1 MQVERESVRLR
12 QRVDVDVVVR
22 EEVRALERAHRRHI
36 SRVDA
41 PPAATPRSSLG
52 RGVLECGRRVELS
65 GPDASS
71 VSCERTLDALEIV
84 HMSDVGLKEDSVALR
99 SALEFLR
106 RHELLE
112 SERVLVKELSG
123 RIGDV
128 DLESVAGEATTS
140 SNERNGG
147 VKSCAIASYD
157 EYEEEEDDDEEED
170 EASESW
176 KPSLLR
182 RLQSVSISGKA
193 MSVALSDDNDSVGG
207 ASVRSV
213 STILPYEIPQDTES
227 HEEVLAHWRE
237 KAEEACEYDG
247 AHDEGFNRYSVP
259 RHEVDDYL
267 VDSFAL
273 TAEPDGV
280 FHDGN
285 VQFSPDIKANEERM
299 VVAEK
304 ATRVLDRGE
313 SFSFGDVPS
322 GDAKNG
328 VETPMPPGW
337 VDSSRDAARN
347 AAQVFHLKVYH
358 KADKTGFEQSKD
370 FKIGQGDVIV
380 NRYRVVEGIDRAAFS
395 KTVRAQDLQT
405 NTPVCLKILKNNKDC
420 VDQGL
425 DEIKLLRL
433 LNDQDPDDA
442 HGIVRMSDFFYYKEH
457 LFIVLELLR
466 ANLFEFQ
473 KYEMETAQMPYFSL
487 ARVQCIAKQVL
498 NSLVFIHSKN
508 LIHCDLK
515 PENVLMKSYADCKV
529 KIIDF
534 GSSCFTTDV
543 LSSYAQSRAYRA
555 PEVIIGARYSQKV
568 DVWSLG
574 CILAELVSRQILFR
588 SNSVPALLARMVSIR
603 GPFDKKF
610 LARGTQSHE
619 YFTKE
624 GFVYESE
631 EMSGSI
637 TILRSK
643 RTCLRARIECDD
655 AEFIDFLET
664 LLKVDPDARPTAA
677 EALEHPWLSKQLS

>member
-1 MQVERESVRLR
+1 MSRECTLA
-12 QRVDVDVVVR
+12 
-22 EEVRALERAHRRHI
+22 ALET
-36 SRVDA
+36 VN
-41 PPAATPRSSLG
+41 
-52 RGVLECGRRVELS
+52 
-65 GPDASS
+65 
-71 VSCERTLDALEIV
+71 
-84 HMSDVGLKEDSVALR
+84 MSDVELGEDSVALR
-99 SALEFLR
+99 STLEFLR

-112 SERVLVKELSG
+112 SERILVKELST

-128 DLESVAGEATTS
+128 DLESVAGGAKTS

-147 VKSCAIASYD
+147 VESCSVASYD
-157 EYEEEEDDDEEED
+157 EDKEGDEEEEEEEEEED
-170 EASESW
+170 SESW

-182 RLQSVSISGKA
+182 RLQSVSITGKA

-213 STILPYEIPQDTES
+213 STILPYEIPEDAES
-227 HEEVLAHWRE
+227 HEEVLADWRE

-247 AHDEGFNRYSVP
+247 AHDEGFDRFSVP
-259 RHEVDDYL
+259 RHEVDNYL

-273 TAEPDGV
+273 TDEPDGV
-280 FHDGN
+280 CNDGN
-285 VQFSPDIKANEERM
+285 VQFSPDIKANEART

-313 SFSFGDVPS
+313 SFSFGDFPA
-322 GDAKNG
+322 GDRENG
-328 VETPMPPGW
+328 LETPMPPGW

-347 AAQVFHLKVYH
+347 ATQAFHLKVYH

-370 FKIGQGDVIV
+370 FMIGQGDVIV
-380 NRYRVVEGIDRAAFS
+380 NRYRVVEGIGRAAFS

-405 NTPVCLKILKNNKDC
+405 NTPVCLKILNNNKDC

-433 LNDQDPDDA
+433 LNDQDPDDTQ
-442 HGIVRMSDFFYYKEH
+442 GIVRMIDFFYYKEH

-473 KYEMETAQMPYFSL
+473 KYEMETAQTPYFSL

-498 NSLVFIHSKN
+498 NSLAFIHGKN

-515 PENVLMKSYADCKV
+515 PENVLIQSYADCKV
-529 KIIDF
+529 KMIDF
-534 GSSCFTTDV
+534 GSSCFTSDV
-543 LSSYAQSRAYRA
+543 LSSYCQSRAYRA
-555 PEVIIGARYSQKV
+555 PEVIIGAKYSQKV

-610 LARGTQSHE
+610 LARGMQSRE

-655 AEFIDFLET
+655 AEFIDFIEM
-664 LLKVDPDARPTAA
+664 LLSVDPDARPSAA
-677 EALEHPWLSKQLS
+677 EALEHRWLSKQLTM